1 MMTMPPKPVTRNE
14 FDKTCDEIKEVK
26 ALVWEI
32 KDNHLKH
39 LQSEVK
45 KLTACSDDL
54 DLKMDAIIGSQKTTD
69 GKLSIL
75 LPFVYSIL
83 GISVLAG
90 LATLFEK
97 LF

>member
-1 MMTMPPKPVTRNE
+1 MSKSVTRTE
-14 FDKTCDEIKEVK
+14 FDQACDEIKEVK
-26 ALVWEI
+26 ALVFEI

-45 KLTACSDDL
+45 KLTTCSDEL
-54 DLKMDAIIGSQKTTD
+54 DLKMDAIIGSQKNTD

-83 GISVLAG
+83 GLSVLAG

-97 LF
+97 IF